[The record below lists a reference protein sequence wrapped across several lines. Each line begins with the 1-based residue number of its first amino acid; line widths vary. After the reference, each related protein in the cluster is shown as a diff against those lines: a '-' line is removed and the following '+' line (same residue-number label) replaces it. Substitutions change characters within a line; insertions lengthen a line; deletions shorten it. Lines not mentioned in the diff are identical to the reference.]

1 MKYFLVSKTMA
12 YPIKFILQWCQPWVP
27 SAPSHGRWLKCDPA
41 GGGGTAGGG
50 DGWFNLKEWMNW
62 VDELGGYTLGVS
74 AFPSFLGGHPKN
86 WWVRHPIFNL
96 WNKGHSNVSTSSKL
110 ISQVSV
116 VQIRLTLR
124 VFRRFSSFFL
134 GQNDQDLWIADQGFE
149 VSTGTKQLYMNINFQ
164 EIMLDL
170 SVKVCWASCSRPLRF
185 RNTHNST
192 WPLVPRNW
200 PHDTYLLATMISEV
214 TKFSTYL
221 I

>member
-1 MKYFLVSKTMA
+1 
-12 YPIKFILQWCQPWVP
+12 
-27 SAPSHGRWLKCDPA
+27 
-41 GGGGTAGGG
+41 
-50 DGWFNLKEWMNW
+50 MNW

-74 AFPSFLGGHPKN
+74 AFPSFLCPGHHKN
-86 WWVRHPIFNL
+86 WWVRHPICNL
-96 WNKGHSNVSTSSKL
+96 WNKGHWNVSTSSKL
-110 ISQVSV
+110 ISQLSV
-116 VQIRLTLR
+116 VQIRLILR
-124 VFRRFSSFFL
+124 VFRPFFL

-149 VSTGTKQLYMNINFQ
+149 VSTDTKQLYMNINFQ

-200 PHDTYLLATMISEV
+200 PHDTYLLAMMSEV
-214 TKFSTYL
+214 TKFSTWWS